1 MGDNASQIRDWH
13 NQEVGRGYQSAGVV
27 RQRGPAAEVGKIL
40 DMRRPVS
47 EETDSSEERGSD
59 KELAKKKARKEDKK
73 EKKKKDSKK
82 ERKERKEKKIKKKSK
97 KDKKRENSEDSTFNP
112 FLQVLATRISNTTR
126 EFTINNGY

>member
-1 MGDNASQIRDWH
+1 MGDNANQIRDWH

-27 RQRGPAAEVGKIL
+27 RQRGPVAEVGKIL
-40 DMRRPVS
+40 DMRGPVS
-47 EETDSSEERGSD
+47 EETDSSEECGSD
-59 KELAKKKARKEDKK
+59 KELAKKKARKEGKK

-82 ERKERKEKKIKKKSK
+82 ERKERKEKKIKKSK
-97 KDKKRENSEDSTFNP
+97 KEKKKENSEDSTFNP